1 MVYLKKLGSV
11 ATSLGKQN
19 MTTIESYRRIFSL
32 EGKTAIVTGGSR
44 GIGKALS
51 EGLAAH
57 GADVTIVVQSSVE
70 RAEVVA
76 NGIRAVGRDAMVI
89 KADVSNEVDAQRM
102 TDEVMER
109 WGRID
114 ILVNNAGIVLPAATE
129 DCRFDDWRRTMAV
142 NLDGVFLVSRAVG
155 RQMIRKKSGSIINI
169 GSMSGRIVNWPFHHA
184 AYNVSKAGVHML
196 TKCLATEWAEHN
208 IRVNALAP
216 GYILTELT
224 QEVLREHPDVVND
237 QWAKGA
243 VQNRIGSVEE
253 LVGATVY
260 LASGASSFTTG
271 EIITIDG
278 GLTLR

>member
-1 MVYLKKLGSV
+1 
-11 ATSLGKQN
+11 
-19 MTTIESYRRIFSL
+19 MTAIENYKGIFSL
-32 EGKTAIVTGGSR
+32 AGKKAIVTGGSR
-44 GIGKALS
+44 GIGKALA

-57 GADVTIVVQSSVE
+57 GADVAIIVQSTVE
-70 RAEVVA
+70 RAKAVA
-76 NGIRAVGRDAMVI
+76 DGIRAAGRDAIVI
-89 KADVSNEVDAQRM
+89 KADVSKEADVARM
-102 TDEVMER
+102 ADEVVAR

-114 ILVNNAGIVLPAATE
+114 ILVNNAGIVIPGNAE
-129 DCRFDDWRRTMAV
+129 DFSLDDWRRTMAV

-155 RQMIRKKSGSIINI
+155 RQMIRQKSGSIISV
-169 GSMSGRIVNWPFHHA
+169 GSMSGRIVNWPFRHA

-216 GYILTELT
+216 GYIRTELT
-224 QEVLREHPDVVND
+224 DEVLREHPDVVNN

-243 VQNRIGSVEE
+243 VQNRIGTVEE

-260 LASGASSFTTG
+260 LASDAASFTTG

>member
-1 MVYLKKLGSV
+1 MSAIPK
-11 ATSLGKQN
+11 
-19 MTTIESYRRIFSL
+19 YRNIFNL
-32 EGKTAIVTGGSR
+32 EGRKAIVTGGSR
-44 GIGKALS
+44 GIGKALA

-57 GADVTIVVQSSVE
+57 GADVAIAVRSTVA
-70 RAEVVA
+70 RAEAVA
-76 NGIRAVGRDAMVI
+76 DDIRAAGREAMVI
-89 KADVSNEVDAQRM
+89 RTDVSSEADVARLA
-102 TDEVMER
+102 DEVAER

-114 ILVNNAGIVLPAATE
+114 ILVNNAGVIYPGASE
-129 DCRFDDWRRTMAV
+129 DYGLEDWRRTMAV
-142 NLDGVFLVSRAVG
+142 NLDGVFLMSRAVG
-155 RQMIRKKSGSIINI
+155 RHMIRQKSGSIITI
-169 GSMSGRIVNWPFHHA
+169 GSMSGLIVNWPFRHT

-196 TKCLATEWAEHN
+196 TKGLATEWAEHN
-208 IRVNALAP
+208 IRVNGIAP

-224 QEVLREHPDVVND
+224 EEVLRDHPDVVNN

-260 LASGASSFTTG
+260 LASDAASFTTG

>member
-1 MVYLKKLGSV
+1 
-11 ATSLGKQN
+11 
-19 MTTIESYRRIFSL
+19 MTAIENYKGIFSL
-32 EGKTAIVTGGSR
+32 AGKKAIVTGGSR
-44 GIGKALS
+44 GIGKALA

-57 GADVTIVVQSSVE
+57 GADVAIIVQSTVE
-70 RAEVVA
+70 RAKAVA
-76 NGIRAVGRDAMVI
+76 DGIRAAGRDAIVI
-89 KADVSNEVDAQRM
+89 KADVSKEADVARM
-102 TDEVMER
+102 ADEVVAR

-114 ILVNNAGIVLPAATE
+114 ILVNNAGIVIPGNAE
-129 DCRFDDWRRTMAV
+129 DFSLDDWRRTMAV

-155 RQMIRKKSGSIINI
+155 RQMIRQKSGSIISV
-169 GSMSGRIVNWPFHHA
+169 GSMSGRIVNWPFRHA

-196 TKCLATEWAEHN
+196 TKCLATEWAEHK

-216 GYILTELT
+216 GYIRTELT
-224 QEVLREHPDVVND
+224 DEVLREHPDVVNN

-243 VQNRIGSVEE
+243 VQNRIGTVEE

-260 LASGASSFTTG
+260 LASDAASFTTG

>member
-1 MVYLKKLGSV
+1 VSAISAYKG
-11 ATSLGKQN
+11 
-19 MTTIESYRRIFSL
+19 IFNL
-32 EGKTAIVTGGSR
+32 EGRKAIVTGGSR

-57 GADVTIVVQSSVE
+57 GADVAIVVQSTVD
-70 RAEVVA
+70 RAEAVA
-76 NGIRAVGRDAMVI
+76 KDIRAAGRDAMVI
-89 KADVSNEVDAQRM
+89 KADVSIEADVARM
-102 TDEVMER
+102 ADEVIAR

-114 ILVNNAGIVLPAATE
+114 ILINNAGVVLPANAE
-129 DCRFDDWRRTMAV
+129 DCSLDDWRRTMAV

-155 RQMIRKKSGSIINI
+155 RQMIRQKSGAIISI
-169 GSMSGRIVNWPFHHA
+169 GSMSGRIVNWPFRHA

-216 GYILTELT
+216 GYIRTELT
-224 QEVLREHPDVVND
+224 DEVLREHPDVVNN

-260 LASGASSFTTG
+260 LASDAASFTTG
-271 EIITIDG
+271 EIVTIDG